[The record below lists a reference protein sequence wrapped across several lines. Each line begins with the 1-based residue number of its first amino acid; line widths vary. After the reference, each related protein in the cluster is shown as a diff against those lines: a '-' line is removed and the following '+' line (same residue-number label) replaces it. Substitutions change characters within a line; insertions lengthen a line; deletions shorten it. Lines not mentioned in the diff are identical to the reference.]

1 MQQGQERPLASG
13 KGKLDDCS
21 VVFDAEAL
29 GAWRGTERALQV
41 ASPGTNVTLCADNTA
56 AIWCL
61 RGTASETSQWAFLAF
76 HKAVSEWSGNVQVK
90 WSPGHMGIRGNELA
104 DGLAKEG
111 QKSAPDLE
119 AGPTLAGVRAG
130 IRFRLRQIRLHH
142 WLKNRNR
149 LSRRYNAWKLR
160 YDTQQHPAE
169 LEILSRPQLHHFL
182 AIRTGHGDFS
192 WYHRKFKHGSAV
204 LKCSCGAAKTPEH
217 IVMCRKVLGCFDR
230 WPWPGER
237 PRVRPE
243 SREEKMRY
251 LHELMESPEA
261 FKEYLEVTK
270 YLSEICLR
278 A

>member
-1 MQQGQERPLASG
+1 VVFSDGSQGKEGLGYGYVVMQPGQERPLASG

-90 WSPGHMGIRGNELA
+90 WSPGHLGIRGNELA

-119 AGPTLAGVRAG
+119 SGPTYPSGSQSRDRIQTQTNPPAPLAQEPEWTLAEIQGMEAQVRHSAASCRAG
-130 IRFRLRQIRLHH
+130 NTIAASATPF
-142 WLKNRNR
+142 
-149 LSRRYNAWKLR
+149 S
-160 YDTQQHPAE
+160 
-169 LEILSRPQLHHFL
+169 
-182 AIRTGHGDFS
+182 GHS
-192 WYHRKFKHGSAV
+192 
-204 LKCSCGAAKTPEH
+204 
-217 IVMCRKVLGCFDR
+217 DR
-230 WPWPGER
+230 AR
-237 PRVRPE
+237 
-243 SREEKMRY
+243 
-251 LHELMESPEA
+251 
-261 FKEYLEVTK
+261 
-270 YLSEICLR
+270 
-278 A
+278 